1 MRLRMLGLVLLAVL
15 CLTRGA
21 SYACVGTE
29 CLQIWSTE
37 PGGGALTIQYDFE
50 SRIQTYE
57 SFCTADRSVCLFSA
71 IDPGFIATAADTPG
85 DSFYPLADGTRI
97 RIEVLSVADGLT
109 IRINGQ
115 RIDPGQSAGLGEMPN
130 IHVHPSWQIS
140 VPGSVVG
147 DFAVTYKLTTD
158 SPQYEGSA
166 ELTSIVT
173 NEAPPLEPTPTASP
187 TPEMVP
193 CVGDCDSDA
202 QVTVDE
208 ILRGVGMA
216 LGTSTV
222 DDCPAFD
229 ANGDHVISVDEIIGA
244 VVKAL
249 EGCESIVP
257 VSFAEIEQSIL
268 TPRCAVVLCHDS
280 TSKAGALDLAEGR
293 AYGQLV
299 GVEPDILSARA
310 AGLLR
315 VRAGEPETSFL
326 LIKLIGPPPAQGS
339 RMPLVGQFLTGEEI
353 DLVRNWIL
361 QGALP

>member
-1 MRLRMLGLVLLAVL
+1 MFPRTLGLIVLAL
-15 CLTRGA
+15 CLTRGTG
-21 SYACVGTE
+21 YACVGTE
-29 CLQIWSTE
+29 CLRIWSTE
-37 PGGGALTIQYDFE
+37 PDGGALTIEYDFD
-50 SRIQTYE
+50 SKIQTYE
-57 SFCTADRSVCLFSA
+57 SFCTGDRSVCLFSA
-71 IDPGFIATAADTPG
+71 IDPGFIATAAGSPG
-85 DSFYPLADGTRI
+85 GSFYPLADGTRV

-115 RIDPGQSAGLGEMPN
+115 RIDPGQSASLGEMPS
-130 IHVHPSWQIS
+130 IHVHPSWQIAA
-140 VPGSVVG
+140 PGDVVG
-147 DFAVTYKLTTD
+147 DFALTYKLTTD
-158 SPQYEGSA
+158 SSQYEGSA

-173 NEAPPLEPTPTASP
+173 NEAPPPEPKPTASP
-187 TPEMVP
+187 TPEVLS
-193 CVGDCDSDA
+193 CLGDCDDDA
-202 QVTVDE
+202 NVTVDE

-216 LGTSTV
+216 LGLSTV

-229 ANGDHVISVDEIIGA
+229 GNGDHAISVDEIIGA

-257 VSFAEIEQSIL
+257 VSFAEIEQAIF
-268 TPRCAVVLCHDS
+268 TPRCAVALCHDS

-299 GVEPDILSARA
+299 DVEPDILSARA

-339 RMPLVGQFLTGEEI
+339 RMPLLGRFLTPEEI